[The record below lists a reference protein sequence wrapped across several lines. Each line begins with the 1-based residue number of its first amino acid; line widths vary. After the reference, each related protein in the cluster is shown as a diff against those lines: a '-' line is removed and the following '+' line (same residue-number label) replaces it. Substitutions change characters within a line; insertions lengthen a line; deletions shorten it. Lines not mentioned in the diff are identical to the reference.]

1 MVLSSMLEAY
11 WDKLRVHDFVKSDV
25 TINVSFQAGTAS
37 FVTTNT
43 SVTHDFVEVI
53 TDTEGVFDTIID
65 TTISGKQFS
74 GSGTM
79 FDSGSARVETVNGRF
94 YGDSAEEIGGTFIFS
109 EPIPD
114 ENTATYIGAFGAV
127 STP

>member
-25 TINVSFQAGTAS
+25 TIHVSFQVGTAS
-37 FVTTNT
+37 IETTNT
-43 SVTHDFVEVI
+43 ILTHDFIEVI
-53 TDTEGVFDTIID
+53 TDTIID

>member
-1 MVLSSMLEAY
+1 
-11 WDKLRVHDFVKSDV
+11 V
-25 TINVSFQAGTAS
+25 TIHVSFQVGTAS
-37 FVTTNT
+37 IETTNT
-43 SVTHDFVEVI
+43 ILTHDFIEVI
-53 TDTEGVFDTIID
+53 TDTIID

>member
-1 MVLSSMLEAY
+1 M
-11 WDKLRVHDFVKSDV
+11 
-25 TINVSFQAGTAS
+25 TIHVSFQVGTAS
-37 FVTTNT
+37 IETTNT
-43 SVTHDFVEVI
+43 ILTHDFIEVI
-53 TDTEGVFDTIID
+53 TDTIID

>member
-1 MVLSSMLEAY
+1 
-11 WDKLRVHDFVKSDV
+11 V
-25 TINVSFQAGTAS
+25 TIHVSFQVGTAS
-37 FVTTNT
+37 IETTNT
-43 SVTHDFVEVI
+43 ILTHDFIEVI
-53 TDTEGVFDTIID
+53 TDTIID

-94 YGDSAEEIGGTFIFS
+94 YGDSAEEIGGTYIFS

>member
-1 MVLSSMLEAY
+1 ML
-11 WDKLRVHDFVKSDV
+11 
-25 TINVSFQAGTAS
+25 
-37 FVTTNT
+37 
-43 SVTHDFVEVI
+43 THDFIEVI
-53 TDTEGVFDTIID
+53 TDTEGVFDTVID

-94 YGDSAEEIGGTFIFS
+94 YGDSAEEIGGTYIFS

-127 STP
+127 STPQQGDGSAKEFTRIQQFILLCHAEQGEDRH

>member
-1 MVLSSMLEAY
+1 M
-11 WDKLRVHDFVKSDV
+11 
-25 TINVSFQAGTAS
+25 TIHVSFQVGTAS
-37 FVTTNT
+37 IETTNT
-43 SVTHDFVEVI
+43 ILTHDFIEVI
-53 TDTEGVFDTIID
+53 TDTIID

-127 STP
+127 SSP

>member
-1 MVLSSMLEAY
+1 
-11 WDKLRVHDFVKSDV
+11 V
-25 TINVSFQAGTAS
+25 TIHVSFQVGTAS
-37 FVTTNT
+37 IETTNT
-43 SVTHDFVEVI
+43 ILTHDFIEVI
-53 TDTEGVFDTIID
+53 TDTIID

-127 STP
+127 SSP

>member
-1 MVLSSMLEAY
+1 M
-11 WDKLRVHDFVKSDV
+11 
-25 TINVSFQAGTAS
+25 TIHVSFQVGTAS
-37 FVTTNT
+37 IETTNT
-43 SVTHDFVEVI
+43 MLTHDFIEVI
-53 TDTEGVFDTIID
+53 TDTEGVFDTVID